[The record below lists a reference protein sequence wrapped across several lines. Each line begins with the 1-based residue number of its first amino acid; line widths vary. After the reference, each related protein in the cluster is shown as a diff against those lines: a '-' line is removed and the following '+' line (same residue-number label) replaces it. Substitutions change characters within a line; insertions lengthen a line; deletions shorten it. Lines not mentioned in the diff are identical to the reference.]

1 MQEES
6 KILEYQKE
14 EAYHKKTL
22 IKQRIQKSGYEESMN
37 ALVQYMR
44 NDEKNPSEKQWN
56 QYAICYKYLS
66 SKTMGY
72 LSGIGFNTLCRKLRK
87 RINKEKRQTE
97 E

>member
-6 KILEYQKE
+6 KISEYQE
-14 EAYHKKTL
+14 EAYHEKTL
-22 IKQRIQKSGYEESMN
+22 IKQPTEKNDYEESMN

-56 QYAICYKYLS
+56 RYAICYEYLS

-87 RINKEKRQTE
+87 KINKEKRQTE